1 MLKYKKVFIT
11 AITILGMLTLGGTL
25 KGQANVIK
33 SARHYNLRVLKS
45 GAKSRKNLIA
55 KDSQVKQKYLKK
67 SYQLDELAKVGHQ
80 NYFQIS
86 RRGKPL
92 GCVNAKYLKKQS
104 VYKLPYTYTSQLY
117 PLYAPN
123 ACEAASLKM
132 ALSVKGIALKTSL
145 KKIITDMPKSSNP
158 NKGFVGN
165 PYKDSPRG
173 VTWTIYPKPLTRY
186 AQVYDNQAVN
196 ITGASKNQLISE
208 IKRGNAVVF
217 SAAWNMD
224 LFRPYHVLAM
234 VGYKQGHFL
243 VADPYMQKG
252 WSGKTKWFST
262 KRVMAAY
269 KSRHLRAVAIR

>member
-92 GCVNAKYLKKQS
+92 GWVNAKYLKKQS
-104 VYKLPYTYTSQLY
+104 ISYRIRIPVNSTRCTHL
-117 PLYAPN
+117 
-123 ACEAASLKM
+123 M
-132 ALSVKGIALKTSL
+132 HVKRL
-145 KKIITDMPKSSNP
+145 
-158 NKGFVGN
+158 V
-165 PYKDSPRG
+165 
-173 VTWTIYPKPLTRY
+173 
-186 AQVYDNQAVN
+186 
-196 ITGASKNQLISE
+196 SKWHCQ
-208 IKRGNAVVF
+208 
-217 SAAWNMD
+217 
-224 LFRPYHVLAM
+224 
-234 VGYKQGHFL
+234 
-243 VADPYMQKG
+243 
-252 WSGKTKWFST
+252 
-262 KRVMAAY
+262 
-269 KSRHLRAVAIR
+269 